1 MSYHTFLTVFGALV
15 LGLVAC
21 APSSGPPA
29 DAASPPAE
37 GADASGPESRLGE
50 GLLFHA
56 SFDHGPDADFAR
68 GDDVLYTAS
77 SYDELDRATP
87 GIGNPDVAI
96 AAGAGRFGDALQF
109 ARKNLHAI
117 FYRAPGNMAYT
128 ASEWSGTISFWLS
141 LDPAVDLAPGYCD
154 PIQLTDSAYNDAAI
168 WVDFTNENPRQ
179 FRLGMF
185 GDLSEWNPDEV
196 PPSDNPFFMDRLIA
210 VDDPPFES
218 GQWTHVAITFSGIN
232 TASGGTANLYLNG
245 SAQPKT
251 MEGLNEAFTWD
262 ASRGE
267 FRLGINY
274 VGLFDELSIFDR
286 SLSADEVGELYRLE
300 AGVASL
306 HP

>member
-1 MSYHTFLTVFGALV
+1 MNSHTFLTVFGALA
-15 LGLVAC
+15 LSLVAC
-21 APSSGPPA
+21 APA
-29 DAASPPAE
+29 DETTPPAE
-37 GADASGPESRLGE
+37 GTGASGLESRLGE

-68 GDDVLYTAS
+68 GDAVLYTAP

-87 GIGNPDVAI
+87 GIGNPDVTI

-109 ARKNLHAI
+109 ARKNVHAI
-117 FYRAPGNMAYT
+117 FYRAPGNTAYT
-128 ASEWSGTISFWLS
+128 TSGFSGTISFWLS
-141 LDPAVDLAPGYCD
+141 LDPAVDLEPGFCD
-154 PIQLTDSAYNDAAI
+154 PIQLTDSGYNDAAI
-168 WVDFTNENPRQ
+168 WVDFIGENARQ
-179 FRLGMF
+179 FRLGIF
-185 GDLSEWNPDEV
+185 GDLSEWNPDEL
-196 PPSDNPFFMDRLIA
+196 SSNDHPFFTDRLIA
-210 VDDPPFES
+210 VDEPPFES

-245 SAQPKT
+245 SARPKT

-267 FRLGINY
+267 VRLGINY